1 MRSYVPFSRT
11 KGYEAIELGAS
22 TSQSKP
28 GLPRFAD
35 ITQVGTQSR
44 SSVAFGVSG
53 TDLSNLNEVLCSSHN
68 YTCMSTKLFIGEADL
83 VICIIRIRTKLD

>member
-1 MRSYVPFSRT
+1 MPFSRT

-35 ITQVGTQSR
+35 VTHDQVETQPR
-44 SSVAFGVSG
+44 SSVSFGISA
-53 TDLSNLNEVLCSSHN
+53 TDLSNLNEVFQARIYCLLPKLLCQ
-68 YTCMSTKLFIGEADL
+68 
-83 VICIIRIRTKLD
+83 